1 MRFLMVKY
9 AVSFLLMSMALSV
22 YGQNK
27 MKSSSNKYTSVD
39 SIFEKVRKHDFN
51 PLVQDNSMTFDR
63 DLNTA
68 GIADLNDE
76 DWKIRMIGVRDLV
89 HEGSKSINEILSGLN
104 DTSIHVRQVTAYA
117 LGIISEKETIEPLEQ
132 VLLTDENA
140 MVRSQA
146 VISLGQ
152 MESRHSLDILRKKLQ
167 EDPSRDVRHQCE
179 LAIDQIEKQKG
190 TTVKLQKAFLS
201 IDESTFE
208 TVDENTRAPDFIL
221 EDTEGIEWQLSDF
234 RNRKWVVLIWV
245 FADWCPVCHGEFH
258 DLMDMQDQFEESD
271 IQIFTLETHDTYRG
285 RVMVGKEL
293 EPEYWFTKESFRESY
308 TNNIWWPHLL
318 DRGGNLAAVYGA
330 DPYAFVV
337 HSEYINRPTT
347 AIIDKQGVV
356 KFIYRGTFWG
366 DRPTIEE
373 TLKMIE
379 TENFSF
385 EHPQRLKK

>member
-1 MRFLMVKY
+1 MMRFLMIKY
-9 AVSFLLMSMALSV
+9 AVSFLLMSMALPV
-22 YGQNK
+22 YGQ
-27 MKSSSNKYTSVD
+27 YVD
-39 SIFEKVRKHDFN
+39 RIFEKVRKHDFN
-51 PLVQDNSMTFDR
+51 PLMQDNSMTFDK
-63 DLNTA
+63 DLKTA

-76 DWKIRMIGVRDLV
+76 DWKVRMIAVRDLV
-89 HEGSKSINEILSGLN
+89 HEGSKSINEIIPGLN
-104 DTSIHVRQVTAYA
+104 DPSIHVRQVTACA
-117 LGIISEKETIEPLEQ
+117 LGIISAKVAIEPLEQ

-140 MVRSQA
+140 MVRAQA

-152 MESRHSLDILRKKLQ
+152 IESGHSLDILRKKLQ

-179 LAIDQIEKQKG
+179 LAIDQIEKKKG
-190 TTVKLQKAFLS
+190 TTAKLQKAFLS
-201 IDESTFE
+201 IDDSTFE
-208 TVDENTRAPDFIL
+208 TVDENTMAPDFIL
-221 EDTEGIEWQLSDF
+221 EDTEGIEWQLSEF
-234 RNRKWVVLIWV
+234 RNKKWVVLIWV

-258 DLMDMQDQFEESD
+258 DLMKMQDQFEEAD

-293 EPEYWFTKESFRESY
+293 EPEYWFTKESFREAY

-318 DRGGNLAAVYGA
+318 DRGGILAAAYGA
-330 DPYAFVV
+330 DPFAFVV

-373 TLKMIE
+373 TLKIIE